1 MNTTG
6 VSKLF
11 CEVQIVNILGIVGHA
26 FSVATTQLCCGSCKA
41 AIDNRKISGG
51 GSVPIKLYLQG
62 ASLVVQWIGHDG
74 PNAGGPV
81 SIPGQGTDPT
91 RMLQLSVHIPQLRSL
106 PAAAKEPAS
115 TTNTQHNQIN
125 K

>member
-1 MNTTG
+1 MDIINFKKLKQDFPGGAVVKNPAANVGDTG
-6 VSKLF
+6 
-11 CEVQIVNILGIVGHA
+11 
-26 FSVATTQLCCGSCKA
+26 
-41 AIDNRKISGG
+41 
-51 GSVPIKLYLQG
+51 
-62 ASLVVQWIGHDG
+62 
-74 PNAGGPV
+74 